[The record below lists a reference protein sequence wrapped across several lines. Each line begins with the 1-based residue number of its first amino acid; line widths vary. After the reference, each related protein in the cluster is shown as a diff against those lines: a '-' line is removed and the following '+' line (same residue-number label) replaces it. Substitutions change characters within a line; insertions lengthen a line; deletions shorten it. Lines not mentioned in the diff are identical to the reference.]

1 MCYGMMVWW
10 YNDGMVICLLQ
21 LLMGY
26 ESGLLV
32 LWDLKGKFAEIR
44 WQAAEPVKS
53 IAWHYE
59 GKYFVSSHTD
69 GTICSWP
76 TRPTPKPQSLVCP
89 HGKFTNLLSSSFCF
103 SFLFFSFFFFIWL
116 WLRDIVFKSHLQ
128 PMYART
134 HLSIYVHIH
143 LACMRIQMNKFLL
156 SAKTNKDGALEKCK
170 AIYKV
175 DLKATVTGYVCH
187 RIIPSI

>member
-1 MCYGMMVWW
+1 
-10 YNDGMVICLLQ
+10 
-21 LLMGY
+21 MGY

-89 HGKFTNLLSSSFCF
+89 H
-103 SFLFFSFFFFIWL
+103 
-116 WLRDIVFKSHLQ
+116 
-128 PMYART
+128 
-134 HLSIYVHIH
+134 
-143 LACMRIQMNKFLL
+143 
-156 SAKTNKDGALEKCK
+156 AKTNKDGALEKCK

-187 RIIPSI
+187 EHHINASI